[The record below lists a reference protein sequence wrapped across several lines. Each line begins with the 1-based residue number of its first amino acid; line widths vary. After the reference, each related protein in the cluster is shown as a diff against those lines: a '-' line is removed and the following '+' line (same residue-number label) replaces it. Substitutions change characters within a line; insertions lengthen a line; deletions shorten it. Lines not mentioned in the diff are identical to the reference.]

1 MKLGLQPTAPWLA
14 YHQAKCSP
22 HLCRHFHP
30 IPFYHTLALWSWE
43 YYLPFVL
50 SVREIL
56 PHITRDKFHGL
67 SMQLRI
73 LPATKKISGYL
84 LSISLWVLS
93 VPPISWGTEGSPG
106 FLTEIHTQ
114 YLEMLYLNC
123 VSSLVSILERFC
135 PTKENILKKGRQ
147 KYWNWLP
154 LIQLIKQAQK
164 KASKNNEYARLDG
177 GGFWKVVDVNQRGYP
192 WLLWNCLC
200 SLSNLGDS

>member
-1 MKLGLQPTAPWLA
+1 MAPWLA

-56 PHITRDKFHGL
+56 PHVTRDKFHGL

-93 VPPISWGTEGSPG
+93 VPPISWGREGSPG

-135 PTKENILKKGRQ
+135 PTKENILKKRGAEVL
-147 KYWNWLP
+147 KLASFNSTH
-154 LIQLIKQAQK
+154 KTSSK